1 MEIIPV
7 TAKLKYF
14 SNIKLLILNIYFLI
28 IHQLEKN
35 SFESDFSY
43 IISLC
48 LYFYTCGVN
57 SGIRFLELYI
67 NNYLYSYRSWCER
80 AIKLLISFIKT

>member
-14 SNIKLLILNIYFLI
+14 SNIKQLILNIYFLI

-43 IISLC
+43 IISVPLL
-48 LYFYTCGVN
+48 LY
-57 SGIRFLELYI
+57 L
-67 NNYLYSYRSWCER
+67 WCELWYSIFR
-80 AIKLLISFIKT
+80 IIY